1 VESGVSVSMSLPLS
15 THKRGDNPVPADH
28 RMTMLPSDGS
38 GSVRFAKDYV
48 GGDFHND
55 GHSHLDA
62 LCPDDVLLVCTGH
75 ARRLD
80 ELGPWDTTV
89 SKTGLH
95 PTAATFLA
103 ERQVAAMGSDGNNDT
118 IPSAI
123 EGLPY
128 PIHVLAINAMGVHL
142 LDYLGFEDL
151 AAIASA
157 PRAGRSCSS
166 PRRCG
171 SPGGP
176 GRRSTRSRSSDLAGQ
191 LSRRATRSRCSSTQS
206 TPPAGSLARNESI
219 ASDSS
224 SGEYSEK
231 VE

>member
-1 VESGVSVSMSLPLS
+1 VGHQAHRGALNYLAPDRVAAACRLVESGVSVSMSLPLS
-15 THKRGDNPVPADH
+15 THKRGDNLVPADH

-62 LCPDDVLLVCTGH
+62 LCPDDVPLLRTGH

-95 PTAATFLA
+95 PTAAAFLA

-118 IPSAI
+118 IPSTI
-123 EGLPY
+123 EGVPY

-142 LDYLGFEDL
+142 LDYLRFEDL
-151 AAIASA
+151 ARHCERSA
-157 PRAGRSCSS
+157 RWAFLFVAAPLRIPGGT
-166 PRRCG
+166 G
-171 SPGGP
+171 SPVNP
-176 GRRSTRSRSSDLAGQ
+176 
-191 LSRRATRSRCSSTQS
+191 
-206 TPPAGSLARNESI
+206 I
-219 ASDSS
+219 AIF
-224 SGEYSEK
+224 
-231 VE
+231 